1 MNYSELSL
9 EELKEIAKE
18 KGIVVGNTGK
28 EKLIE
33 KIEKYDLENN
43 AKALIDG
50 TDIENDLVAD
60 EVVDVEEEKE
70 NGGLSFKP
78 PNLSLVYY
86 MPAQMDSSCKI

>member
-43 AKALIDG
+43 TMALIDG
-50 TDIENDLVAD
+50 SDIVDDITATD
-60 EVVDVEEEKE
+60 EVVENKEIEKE
-70 NGGLSFKP
+70 TSVSRKESVIGSINDIVSDL
-78 PNLSLVYY
+78 
-86 MPAQMDSSCKI
+86 